1 MFVLDEKMTGETLE
15 KRSDKRKLREE
26 REERGEKEEREKI
39 NFQTKSIFGKKNY
52 IANIFS
58 KPARPI
64 L

>member
-1 MFVLDEKMTGETLE
+1 MTEETLE
-15 KRSDKRKLREE
+15 LRFDKRKLREE

-39 NFQTKSIFGKKNY
+39 NFQTKSIGKKIN
-52 IANIFS
+52 IVNIFS

>member
-1 MFVLDEKMTGETLE
+1 MKMTEETLE
-15 KRSDKRKLREE
+15 LRFDKRKLREE

-39 NFQTKSIFGKKNY
+39 NFQTKSIGKKIN
-52 IANIFS
+52 IVNIFS